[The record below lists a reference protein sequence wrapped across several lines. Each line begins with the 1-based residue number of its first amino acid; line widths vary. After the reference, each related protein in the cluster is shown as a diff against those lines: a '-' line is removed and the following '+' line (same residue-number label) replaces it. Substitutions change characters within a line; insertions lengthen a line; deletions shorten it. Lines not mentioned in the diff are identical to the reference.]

1 MTSHDDKFEEMVS
14 IVEDP
19 DAGAGSPHHGHH
31 SAAAC
36 GAAAEVR
43 LRPLSSSTCHPRRP
57 APAAPLLEEGSCR
70 RCSACGGSGVCNS
83 ASGDA
88 EPREDVDD
96 TASLHKFWHRA
107 GWLVCLLMCQSTSSV
122 ILEHFEIL
130 ITTHP
135 VVIYFLTML
144 VGAGGNAGGQSTVL
158 VVRRLALLA
167 ARGCKGEKISMRQ
180 IVGAEVSTGAR
191 LAFVLFCASFVRCVV
206 FQVRGH
212 EAVAICLSMLAIVF
226 TSTLI
231 GAALPVLMNRFGIDP
246 AHAGATIQVVM
257 DISGVTLTCI
267 VSCLVLGLPLMGG
280 THLSASVN
288 GSIPLVHN
296 FDSLTNSRRSLNGF
310 GGEDLAVSTTHLA
323 QGEVT
328 HVAAHLVNYDT

>member
-144 VGAGGNAGGQSTVL
+144 VGAGGEDFHAPDCWRRGLNWCSAGICAVL
-158 VVRRLALLA
+158 RFLCSLRSLSGSWP
-167 ARGCKGEKISMRQ
+167 RGCRHLLID
-180 IVGAEVSTGAR
+180 AR
-191 LAFVLFCASFVRCVV
+191 DRLHLDAYWSSLARVDEPIWHRPCPR
-206 FQVRGH
+206 RGDH
-212 EAVAICLSMLAIVF
+212 PSRDGYQWCDADMYRLLPRLGVAID
-226 TSTLI
+226 
-231 GAALPVLMNRFGIDP
+231 GR
-246 AHAGATIQVVM
+246 H
-257 DISGVTLTCI
+257 
-267 VSCLVLGLPLMGG
+267 
-280 THLSASVN
+280 
-288 GSIPLVHN
+288 PLVG
-296 FDSLTNSRRSLNGF
+296 FCQWLNSTRAQLRQSNEFSEESQWLRWRRS
-310 GGEDLAVSTTHLA
+310 GGEHHTLGTR
-323 QGEVT
+323 
-328 HVAAHLVNYDT
+328 